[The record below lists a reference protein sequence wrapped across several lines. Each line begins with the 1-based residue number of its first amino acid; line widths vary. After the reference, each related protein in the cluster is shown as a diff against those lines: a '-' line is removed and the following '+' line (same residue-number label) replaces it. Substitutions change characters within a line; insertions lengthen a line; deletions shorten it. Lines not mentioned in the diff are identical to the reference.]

1 MEQPIIKNCPTCN
14 SPKREILPD
23 GSWHVRR
30 CKCDWEKLFIERTAA
45 TVSPSWWL
53 PDGSRADMGK
63 WDPPLFQNDT
73 RFRNLMQVQK
83 TIACKKLCHFCYDAT
98 PIQGGHSM
106 ALEKSIGEKRNIFV
120 RGPRGS
126 GRGMIVANVKALAAA
141 RNISASP
148 NPGEWSV
155 FKNDAWLATLF
166 GKEGENGRQV
176 FECKYQMPSLLA
188 LEGVDLLPAKS
199 NGQFRFRAADRI
211 DLLLADRQ
219 ALPGSIVLTS
229 ARFAG
234 QVGDSYGEKLLEMF
248 LSPIT
253 SLILLFS
260 PGEADLLLG
269 AIKKRAAKARSACV
283 NPDAWKRKGDEGS
296 REMDADRRT
305 EAIEDAFYFEEAFSE
320 IPGEAE
326 GKRMGAKIACPE
338 MFPEIDRVKE
348 VLLKEWGRLV
358 GERESKPPARAKG
371 IEKACFEAAK
381 GCVEVTSGMSDRE
394 ILETGRLMA
403 RACCPSE
410 KLVEYA
416 DEEKRLKGLMVGN
429 PS

>member
-1 MEQPIIKNCPTCN
+1 MEQPIVKNCPICN
-14 SPKREILPD
+14 SVKREILPD

-30 CKCDWEKLFIERTAA
+30 CRCDWEKLFVERTAA

-53 PDGSRADMGK
+53 PDGTRANMQK

-73 RFRNLMQVQK
+73 RFKNLMQVQK
-83 TIACKKLCHFCYDAT
+83 TVACKRLCRFCYDAT
-98 PIQGGHSM
+98 PVQGGHLM
-106 ALEKSIGEKRNIFV
+106 ALEKSIGEKRNLFV
-120 RGPRGS
+120 RGPKGS
-126 GRGMIVANVKALAAA
+126 GRGMIVANIKALAAA
-141 RNISASP
+141 RNISATP

-176 FECKYQMPSLLA
+176 FECKYQMPSLLV

-219 ALPGSIVLTS
+219 ALSGSAVLTS
-229 ARFAG
+229 VRFAG
-234 QVGDSYGEKLLEMF
+234 QIGDSYGEKFQETL
-248 LSPIT
+248 LSPMT

-269 AIKKRAAKARSACV
+269 AIKKRAAKVRAACV

-296 REMDADRRT
+296 REMDAERRA
-305 EAIEDAFYFEEAFSE
+305 EAIEDAFYFEEAFGE

-326 GKRMGAKIACPE
+326 GKRMGAKVACPE

-348 VLLKEWGRLV
+348 VLTKEWSKLV
-358 GERESKPPARAKG
+358 GERKSKPPARAKG
-371 IEKACFEAAK
+371 IDRACLEAAR
-381 GCVEVTSGMSDRE
+381 GCVEVTGGMLDRE
-394 ILETGRLMA
+394 MLEAGRLMA
-403 RACCPSE
+403 RACCSAE
-410 KLVEYA
+410 KLGQLAE
-416 DEEKRLKGLMVGN
+416 EEKALKALMVVN